1 MTYNVYKCKTPITV
15 RNIDSREIHYNE
27 GALIWYTRF
36 NLNGTLYVRIYHDN
50 GVFNF
55 PDFNI
60 EDYVE
65 PLEGTEKELADIFTN
80 AQEEI
85 DKVAE
90 SFNPVPP
97 TEEQKERLE
106 KFCEGLVKVELTPIQ
121 KMSDNELCRKL
132 DIARRNVEKW
142 QKRVDDIQNERSSRY
157 CHWKSMQDPEW

>member
-1 MTYNVYKCKTPITV
+1 MTYKVHKCKRDVTVCDVNSITV
-15 RNIDSREIHYNE
+15 HINKGDTIMY
-27 GALIWYTRF
+27 ARF
-36 NLNGTLYVRIYHDN
+36 NLHGILRIIFKG

-65 PLEGTEKELADIFTN
+65 PLEGIEKEFADIFTN

-97 TEEQKERLE
+97 TDEQKERLE
-106 KFCEGLVKVELTPIQ
+106 KLCDGLVKVELTPIQ

-132 DIARRNVEKW
+132 DIARRNIEKW
-142 QKRVDDIQNERSSRY
+142 KKRENEIQRERSSRY
-157 CHWKSMQDPEW
+157 AYRKSLEDPEW

>member
-1 MTYNVYKCKTPITV
+1 MTHNVCKCKKDFNKY
-15 RNIDSREIHYNE
+15 NIDSKEIHFSK

-36 NLNGTLYVRIYHDN
+36 NLNDALYVRIN
-50 GVFNF
+50 SEGGCFNF

-60 EDYVE
+60 EDYIE
-65 PLEGTEKELADIFTN
+65 PLNGAWKEIADVFTN

-90 SFNPVPP
+90 SFNPVPA
-97 TEEQKERLE
+97 TDEQKKRLE
-106 KFCEGLVKVELTPIQ
+106 KLCEGLVKVELTPIQ

-142 QKRVDDIQNERSSRY
+142 QKRIDDIQEERSSRY